1 MRFSLVD
8 ANDGG
13 QRPDRVVAGRR
24 WSPHEIE
31 GAGFRPCDGES
42 SLATSGRQSPPTPGH
57 EPHDREIPVSPAAA
71 RASDPG
77 ESRVGFGLGGN
88 CRRRRLVHGFRS
100 PAIRSLLP
108 ATRFRGHMLRGHMLR
123 GMDSRLRGN
132 DGFVRRFPLSAPRS
146 PLPRAC
152 RAHGRRDRRVGA
164 SLPATRFRGHMLR
177 GHALRR
183 HRPHENDGEWRP
195 VHVPS
200 FPRKRESTCSGAGPS
215 SALPLP
221 RS

>member
-42 SLATSGRQSPPTPGH
+42 RPATSGRRFPPTPGH
-57 EPHDREIPVSPAAA
+57 EPHDREFPVSPAAA
-71 RASDPG
+71 PASDPG
-77 ESRVGFGLGGN
+77 DSRVGFGLGGN
-88 CRRRRLVHGFRS
+88 CRRRRLVHGFRN
-100 PAIRSLLP
+100 PATRYPLP
-108 ATRFRGHMLRGHMLR
+108 AFAGTCCAEWIPACAGMTALCGGFRYPLLAPRFRGH
-123 GMDSRLRGN
+123 
-132 DGFVRRFPLSAPRS
+132 V
-146 PLPRAC
+146 
-152 RAHGRRDRRVGA
+152 
-164 SLPATRFRGHMLR
+164 
-177 GHALRR
+177 LRR

-221 RS
+221 RP